1 MTCKRSSAVR
11 GGVQGYMISMGVCVH
26 MFTRSY
32 VGNSVSNA
40 NTSSVGANNANVCS
54 VGECG
59 ASNVCSHGYFYSG
72 VVEF

>member
-1 MTCKRSSAVR
+1 MQGKRSSAVR
-11 GGVQGYMISMGVCVH
+11 GGVQGYMMTMGVCGH
-26 MFTRSY
+26 MFIRSY
-32 VGNSVSNA
+32 VGASGSNA
-40 NTSSVGANNANVCS
+40 NTSSVCANNANVCS

>member
-1 MTCKRSSAVR
+1 MQGKRSKAR
-11 GGVQGYMISMGVCVH
+11 GGVHGYMMTMRECGH
-26 MFTRSY
+26 MFIRSY
-32 VGNSVSNA
+32 VGG
-40 NTSSVGANNANVCS
+40 NTNISSVDTSNANVCS